1 MSDRLLLLYSD
12 TSDLVELRRARSP
25 PHAHQMARIYSFEEG
40 DAPLEALTQRTS
52 LLVDPDVQLVLKK
65 SYSLDDLIASNGS
78 VLSVLFSSVF
88 SALTLLVGWQDG
100 HPARKKLSDEVLTWL
115 SVWSEVQMVCI
126 WSS

>member
-1 MSDRLLLLYSD
+1 
-12 TSDLVELRRARSP
+12 
-25 PHAHQMARIYSFEEG
+25 MARIYSFEEG

-52 LLVDPDVQLVLKK
+52 LLADPDVQLVLKK